1 MTADKK
7 KRSRKKTWKIVI
19 HDHGGYVIFDEK
31 GHLVGRFANVEV
43 AAKFHASTLQ
53 SLLSLLSLKEK
64 AWPVKI
70 TRSAE
75 IEMDLPAEPAA
86 TEPVEPA

>member
-1 MTADKK
+1 MTPEKK

-19 HDHGGYVIFDEK
+19 HDHGGYAIFDEH

-43 AAKFHASTLQ
+43 AAKFHASALQ
-53 SLLSLLSLKEK
+53 SLLSLTTLKAK
-64 AWPVKI
+64 AWPVRI

-75 IEMDLPAEPAA
+75 IEMDLPAEPTAM
-86 TEPVEPA
+86 EPVEPA